1 MSNKLVIIVIGI
13 LLIFVVVIGAGLFMM
28 WNRVS
33 ALDHI
38 VNAPSDTASEG
49 PGKEGTEQ
57 NVIGP
62 LYSLDTFIV
71 NLSDPTGNR
80 FLRATMD
87 LELQSEALTQEME
100 KRLPQIRD
108 MILMTL
114 PSRRFQDIQS
124 SEGKIAL
131 RNELTAKLN
140 SLLKKNAITNIYFT
154 EFVVQ

>member
-1 MSNKLVIIVIGI
+1 MSNKLMIIIMGVF
-13 LLIFVVVIGAGLFMM
+13 LIFVVVIGAGLFMM
-28 WNRVS
+28 WNKVS

-38 VNAPSDTASEG
+38 VNPPVDTASKGAGEAAA
-49 PGKEGTEQ
+49 EE
-57 NVIGP
+57 NLIGP

-87 LELQSEALTQEME
+87 LELESEALTQEME

-124 SEGKIAL
+124 SDGKMVL
-131 RNELTAKLN
+131 RNELTEKLN
-140 SLLKKNAITNIYFT
+140 KLLKKKAITNIYFK

>member
-1 MSNKLVIIVIGI
+1 MSNKLMTIVMGI
-13 LLIFVVVIGAGLFMM
+13 LLIFVVVIGAGFFMI
-28 WNRVS
+28 WNKVS

-38 VNAPSDTASEG
+38 VNPPPETASEG
-49 PGKEGTEQ
+49 SGKEGTQQ

-62 LYSLDTFIV
+62 LYSLDTVIV
-71 NLSDPTGNR
+71 NLSDPTGSR

-87 LELQSEALTQEME
+87 LELQSETLNEEME

-124 SEGKIAL
+124 TEGKIAL
-131 RNELTAKLN
+131 RNELMEKLN
-140 SLLKKNAITNIYFT
+140 SLLKRNAIINIYFT